1 MRVSMIS
8 CRLGRFR
15 AALGAICLWISLT
28 APALAQ
34 DAPAVP
40 RSCDDAFADIYFMP
54 NAQDYPT
61 GLPPGMTQG
70 LPEPHLH
77 LPRALLQ
84 IGIGRDEAH
93 YGQAINISPSR
104 FCDRTA
110 FAALNA
116 FYVSTKDLAH
126 RLGLA
131 YDPPSPNGDQLI
143 ITGFNK
149 DNSINDSADRE
160 GTARQG
166 AWVLG
171 GRAAPLYYFCLPPLP
186 SIPSIHGSCYVT
198 ADTLH
203 MGYNTGTILIM
214 AQPFVLTTFNKD
226 KAINLVKY
234 INIKDLDKYF
244 AFLRILASTVLIT
257 TSSN

>member
-8 CRLGRFR
+8 CRPGRFR

-54 NAQDYPT
+54 NAQDYPA

-93 YGQAINISPSR
+93 YGQAINIAPRR

-143 ITGFNK
+143 VTVAPKKMPI
-149 DNSINDSADRE
+149 DDSADRE
-160 GTARQG
+160 AMAGRGT
-166 AWVLG
+166 WVLSEG
-171 GRAAPLYYFCLPPLP
+171 AALFYEFCLSPVL
-186 SIPSIHGSCYVT
+186 SSPSIHESCYAI
-198 ADTLH
+198 ADNLH
-203 MGYNTGTILIM
+203 MGYTTNGIQFQT
-214 AQPFVLTTFNKD
+214 QPFFFTTFKKD
-226 KAINLVKY
+226 STNPRKY
-234 INIKDLDKYF
+234 ITAEDLDRYF
-244 AFLRILASTVLIT
+244 SFMRSLVSTVLIT